1 MSSLLTSLSISLPFL
16 HSSQVSSLISVKFCF
31 QIQLLIFLEET
42 GLRRVP
48 ENIDVNRKLALI
60 YQDMGNSAKALEH
73 MTKAAKTNSKHPEL
87 KQLAIKG

>member
-1 MSSLLTSLSISLPFL
+1 MIL
-16 HSSQVSSLISVKFCF
+16 CF
-31 QIQLLIFLEET
+31 GDLNKALKYALKEYEI
-42 GLRRVP
+42 RP

-60 YQDMGNSAKALEH
+60 YQDMGNSSKALEH

>member
-1 MSSLLTSLSISLPFL
+1 MLADDEAHGHNMNLEYASIYADIVGDLNKAL
-16 HSSQVSSLISVKFCF
+16 KYALKEYEI
-31 QIQLLIFLEET
+31 
-42 GLRRVP
+42 RP

>member
-1 MSSLLTSLSISLPFL
+1 MNLEYASIYADIVGDLNKAL
-16 HSSQVSSLISVKFCF
+16 KYALKEYEI
-31 QIQLLIFLEET
+31 
-42 GLRRVP
+42 RP